1 MQDEP
6 DSSEIASMKEEILQ
20 KFDENFDGKINL
32 EEVCS
37 LDGNLNMKIV
47 PQSQLSRE
55 FFLTSRRNIKH
66 FRDINGINYNYP
78 SWSVRVYSNCYIFV

>member
-1 MQDEP
+1 VQDEP

-47 PQSQLSRE
+47 PQSQSLENS
-55 FFLTSRRNIKH
+55 F
-66 FRDINGINYNYP
+66 
-78 SWSVRVYSNCYIFV
+78 